1 MIRRNLINKQTI
13 VQCRKGNKKAQK
25 ALYKAYTQKMFMHC
39 YSYIA
44 HKQDTEDVLSE
55 GFIKV
60 FNNLSKVEY
69 RDAKSFE
76 GWIKKIMVNESLM
89 FLRKRKM
96 IVYDEKETL
105 LANTEPIINTELEAK
120 DIYNL
125 ILTLPIGY
133 RTVFNLHAI
142 EGFSHKEI
150 AKMLDIGE
158 STSRSQLTKA
168 REKLKK
174 LMVKT
179 NI

>member
-1 MIRRNLINKQTI
+1 MINKQTI
-13 VQCRKGNKKAQK
+13 IQCQKGNKKAQK
-25 ALYKAYTQKMFMHC
+25 ALYKTFAQRMYMHC

-60 FNNLSKVEY
+60 FNNLSKMEY
-69 RDAKSFE
+69 RDVKSFE
-76 GWIKKIMVNESLM
+76 GWMRRIMVNESLM
-89 FLRKRKM
+89 FLRKRKL
-96 IVYDEKETL
+96 IIYDEKETL
-105 LANTEPIINTELEAK
+105 LASTEPIVNSELEAK

-150 AKMLDIGE
+150 AKMLDIEE